1 LSRLTPVPPNPTQVP
16 VAAKPKIPYR
26 LMNRRIALVC
36 VASIACAVG
45 VDAFLIEPDRIEV
58 TYHHVSAPLASPLKI
73 AHLTDIH
80 ARLLGG
86 RERRM
91 IDLVNREK
99 PDLIAI
105 TGDSIFNGRD
115 FDIFEKE
122 TDLPPRQIGGSNT
135 YIPVEPPYDER
146 YAGCIKVLKQLHAP
160 LGVWFV
166 RGNWEH
172 WRPIRDERKFSEV
185 TGVRFLQNASSQIAP
200 GVWIVGVDDALF
212 GSPDLKAALK
222 DVPPTAYKILLFH
235 SPVYFRKAAGQCD
248 LVLAGHTHGGQVY
261 LPFLVRLWLP
271 PGCGEFLAGWY
282 EKEGSRM
289 YVSRGIGTST
299 VDVRFLCRPELA
311 IFQIGGAGG

>member
-1 LSRLTPVPPNPTQVP
+1 MS
-16 VAAKPKIPYR
+16 
-26 LMNRRIALVC
+26 RRITLVC
-36 VASIACAVG
+36 VALIACTIA
-45 VDAFLIEPDRIEV
+45 VDAFLIEPDWIEV
-58 TYHHVSAPLASPLKI
+58 THHHVSAPLASPLKI

-80 ARLLGG
+80 VRVLGA

-91 IDLVNREK
+91 ITLIDQEK

-105 TGDSIFNGRD
+105 TGDSISNAHA

-122 TDLPPRQIGGSNT
+122 TDLPTAQIGGSNP
-135 YIPVEPPYDER
+135 YVPVEPPFDQR
-146 YAGCIKVLKQLHAP
+146 YAGCIRVLQQLHAP
-160 LGVWFV
+160 LGVFFV

-172 WRPIRDERKFSEV
+172 WRRIRDERKFSEV
-185 TGVRFLQNASSQIAP
+185 SGVRFLQNASSQIAP
-200 GVWIVGVDDALF
+200 GVWIIGVDDALF
-212 GSPDLKAALK
+212 GSPDLQAALR
-222 DVPPTAYKILLFH
+222 DVPATAYKILLFH

-282 EKEGSRM
+282 EKQGSQM
-289 YVSRGIGTST
+289 YVSRGIGMST

-311 IFQIGGAGG
+311 IITVGP